1 LHFSLWSSISDACHP
16 DVPSMRTSFGNVQA
30 LLSAIA
36 LIDPAPTWSL
46 RGTVIAEE
54 AQLFE

>member
-1 LHFSLWSSISDACHP
+1 
-16 DVPSMRTSFGNVQA
+16 MRTSFGNVQA

-36 LIDPAPTWSL
+36 LIDPARTWSL
-46 RGTVIAEE
+46 LSTVIAEE